1 MANRIINVDVS
12 DALNGLKRIN
22 LEFGKPF
29 LNELGAFQISKIN
42 IRTKASKDW
51 SGLPFKQYSEA
62 YKKFRREKG
71 KPVNKP
77 DLIFK
82 DQMLA
87 SMNVRVLKGP
97 KVSVGFPGTQVDK
110 AIWNNAT
117 REFFRYNDSDVQKI
131 REMVDAEVL
140 RIIRASEG

>member
-1 MANRIINVDVS
+1 MANQLINVDVS
-12 DALNGLKRIN
+12 DAINGLRRIN

-29 LNELGAFQISKIN
+29 LNELGAFQIAKIN
-42 IRTKASKDW
+42 LRTKASKDW
-51 SGLPFKQYSEA
+51 AGLPFKPYSES
-62 YKKFRREKG
+62 YKKFRRKKG

-97 KVSVGFPGTQVDK
+97 KVRVGFPGTQVDK

-117 REFFRYNDSDVQKI
+117 REFFRYSDKDVDKI
-131 REMVDAEVL
+131 REMVNAEVL